1 MREGGTCGWVVGAHK
16 CLFISQPGMDACSSV
31 SPGWMPVHQSV
42 RDGCL
47 FISQSGMETRGP
59 LECCKCCAPPSPPSP
74 PPRPPAP
81 NVCVQLFKILRCCDT
96 LPSNSP
102 CTNSSSSAS
111 MPYVLQMWSPANE
124 NGTISTSPIVQVRTG
139 RRSIPLTVFAPVPAP
154 RFFVKSRA
162 VG

>member
-74 PPRPPAP
+74 PPRLQTSGPWP
-81 NVCVQLFKILRCCDT
+81 NT
-96 LPSNSP
+96 LCATWDS
-102 CTNSSSSAS
+102 
-111 MPYVLQMWSPANE
+111 
-124 NGTISTSPIVQVRTG
+124 ISGLIVQQACSFAASQQWVLPPVNGSAVQPTQVG
-139 RRSIPLTVFAPVPAP
+139 TKYDAYFYAPAGPGHRS
-154 RFFVKSRA
+154 FVSCP
-162 VG
+162 